1 MNQKEF
7 AEALVRAADSDAA
20 DNEPKRSADSEAEL
34 LRDAFVTFSHR
45 HDFKAGMIVR
55 EKAGC
60 SLLPRAATCFF
71 VTLELR
77 DDEPPFDVETP
88 NGTAGIGT
96 SLYMLVEKDED
107 GDRIPL
113 WVELGRLTGHYRKV
127 RDLLSVAAERTVRAV
142 WPYTEDTDW
151 CGGL

>member
-1 MNQKEF
+1 
-7 AEALVRAADSDAA
+7 
-20 DNEPKRSADSEAEL
+20 
-34 LRDAFVTFSHR
+34 
-45 HDFKAGMIVR
+45 MIVR

-96 SLYMLVEKDED
+96 SLYMLVDKDKD
-107 GDRIPL
+107 S
-113 WVELGRLTGHYRKV
+113 
-127 RDLLSVAAERTVRAV
+127 DLISLCRNGTLNRALPESAAICCRSLPSE
-142 WPYTEDTDW
+142 P
-151 CGGL
+151 

>member
-7 AEALVRAADSDAA
+7 AEALVRAPDSHAA
-20 DNEPKRSADSEAEL
+20 DNEPSRSADSEAEL

-45 HDFKAGMIVR
+45 HDFKPGMIVR

-60 SLLPRAATCFF
+60 SLPRAATCFF

-77 DDEPPFDVETP
+77 DDEPPFDVETR
-88 NGTAGIGT
+88 NGTAGIGM
-96 SLYMLVEKDED
+96 SLYMLVDKDKD
-107 GDRIPL
+107 GDLIPL

-127 RDLLSVAAERTVRAV
+127 DDLAV
-142 WPYTEDTDW
+142 GRWQANRKSCLALY
-151 CGGL
+151 